1 MKQKRGSYFVL
12 KLVNEKV
19 VVEKTGMGKREGN

>member
-1 MKQKRGSYFVL
+1 MKQKRGSDFVL